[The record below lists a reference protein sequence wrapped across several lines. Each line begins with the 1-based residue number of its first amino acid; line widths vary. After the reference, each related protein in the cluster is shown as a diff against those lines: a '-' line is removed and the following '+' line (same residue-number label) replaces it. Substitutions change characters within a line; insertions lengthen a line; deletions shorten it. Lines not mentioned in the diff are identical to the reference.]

1 MRIGSRGGMED
12 LGSERLA
19 AMKRLLALLFLALPF
34 AGAAAP
40 DSSVMKPGDTFLND
54 RSART
59 WLPVKEASARFT
71 PDAAPAPVD
80 EFLKPI
86 NGQIRPVACW
96 YTNASLTATR
106 AFVNGELK
114 TQASAWHCDLRTK
127 QVAGEP
133 DAMDVTLAFKLMD
146 GAAQPAGVAVAF
158 DFTRWHRDNYVLV
171 PAAVYNGNRF
181 RVVNTGY
188 GAHYP
193 PTDYFNKNTPLLFS
207 DSPRLSCT
215 SGVPAKIEML
225 TGNASTP
232 AMCFFSPAKRRGF
245 ILLTEQKTRFGNSG
259 LFIEENAA
267 QDEATF
273 VVSAP
278 GVRERAAGFGDF
290 HDSGDSGA
298 AWKPGDEVSLRFR
311 LYSFPARDIPALLE
325 KFMAVRKSLTG
336 PNQPRNLTPFSATMK
351 FTLDFQNTTRWYD
364 CPTGSFFRSA
374 NCDNLDIGWAGGLIG
389 TFPQLALDEALPR
402 ERVFKNIDTVLSILQ
417 GKSGYF
423 YADALNGKVVDDRV
437 EVPGM
442 ALTRRNADGLFWL
455 VKHLQL
461 LKAQGHSDL
470 IKPAWEQAT
479 KRLAQAFVRTWNK
492 EGEFGNYLHPETGEL
507 VIFNSTS
514 GAVAPGGLALAGQ
527 YFKEPEFIR
536 VAKDSAQFYYT
547 RDVVKLGLT
556 GGGCGDILQDA
567 DCESAYGFLGSMMA
581 LYEVTGDEEWLTKAR
596 TVAHLGA
603 TWTLSYDHEFPPGNT
618 LYNLKANMAGAVWA
632 SVQNK
637 HAAPG
642 ICTTSADYLFKL
654 YRATGQRCYAE
665 LLRDIMHA
673 HAEVMET
680 PGRPTTGMGAGS
692 SMERITLADGEG
704 KGAIGQILHTS
715 NGWTED
721 NGMLMALEN
730 PGIYL
735 RTDKDEVYVFDH
747 VEVRVIKCDK
757 AGVTLEIT
765 NPTRF
770 DAKVTILAE
779 SGEQASK
786 PLGYTAFLK
795 WPKYEIKSGA
805 TTQITVK

>member
-1 MRIGSRGGMED
+1 
-12 LGSERLA
+12 
-19 AMKRLLALLFLALPF
+19 MKRLFALLVLALPF

-40 DSSVMKPGDTFLND
+40 DSSVKKPGDTFLND
-54 RSART
+54 PSART
-59 WLPVKEASARFT
+59 WLPVKEASARAAS
-71 PDAAPAPVD
+71 DAAAAPVD
-80 EFLKPI
+80 EFLKPLG
-86 NGQIRPVACW
+86 GQIRQVACW
-96 YTNASLTATR
+96 YTSATLTATR

-114 TQASAWHCDLRTK
+114 TQESVWHCDLRTK
-127 QVAGEP
+127 KVAGEP
-133 DAMDVTLAFKLMD
+133 DAMDVSLALKLMA
-146 GAAQPAGVAVAF
+146 GAAQPAGVAAAF

-188 GAHYP
+188 GAHNP
-193 PTDYFNKNTPLLFS
+193 QSDYYNKHMSLLFS

-232 AMCFFSPAKRRGF
+232 AMCFFSSAKQRGF

-298 AWKPGDEVSLRFR
+298 AWKPGDEVGLRFR
-311 LYSFPARDIPALLE
+311 LYSFPAKDIPTLLE

-336 PNQPRNLTPFSATMK
+336 PNQPHNLTPFSATMK
-351 FTLDFQNTTRWYD
+351 FTLDFQNSTRWFE

-402 ERVFKNIDTVLSILQ
+402 ERVFKNIDTVITTLQ

-423 YADALNGKVVDDRV
+423 YTDALNGKIVDDRV

-455 VKHLQL
+455 VKHFQL
-461 LKAQGHSDL
+461 LKAQGHGDL

-514 GAVAPGGLALAGQ
+514 GAAAPGGLALAGR
-527 YFKEPEFIR
+527 YFNEPEFIR
-536 VAKDSAQFYYT
+536 VAKASARFYYT

-581 LYEVTGDEEWLTKAR
+581 LYEVTGDKEWLAKAR
-596 TVAHLGA
+596 TVANLGA
-603 TWTLSYDHEFPPGNT
+603 TWTVSYDHEFPPGN
-618 LYNLKANMAGAVWA
+618 
-632 SVQNK
+632 
-637 HAAPG
+637 
-642 ICTTSADYLFKL
+642 
-654 YRATGQRCYAE
+654 
-665 LLRDIMHA
+665 
-673 HAEVMET
+673 
-680 PGRPTTGMGAGS
+680 
-692 SMERITLADGEG
+692 
-704 KGAIGQILHTS
+704 
-715 NGWTED
+715 
-721 NGMLMALEN
+721 
-730 PGIYL
+730 
-735 RTDKDEVYVFDH
+735 
-747 VEVRVIKCDK
+747 
-757 AGVTLEIT
+757 
-765 NPTRF
+765 
-770 DAKVTILAE
+770 
-779 SGEQASK
+779 
-786 PLGYTAFLK
+786 
-795 WPKYEIKSGA
+795 
-805 TTQITVK
+805 